1 MKQADLDLLHQAAQE
16 GHLDLKYLD
25 ESGFCLWSP
34 VSYSYI
40 PIGEQ
45 KYQEQT
51 SRRGQRLS
59 ILGVW
64 EPGERFDY
72 ALAIGSFNSERYLQL
87 MESLVAKAEETF
99 TQTGRLTVVV
109 QDNGSSHKS
118 KAVQQCWEEWESK
131 GLVVFFL
138 PPYCSQMNLIEGEW
152 HQLKTHEIAGRMFEH
167 EYDLAMAVIQGVEH
181 RAAQHHITAE
191 RFKFISA

>member
-1 MKQADLDLLHQAAQE
+1 MKQADLDLLRQAAQD

-34 VSYSYI
+34 VSYSYS
-40 PIGEQ
+40 PVGEQ

-51 SRRGQRLS
+51 PRRGRRLS

-72 ALAIGSFNSERYLQL
+72 ALAVGSFNSDRYLQF
-87 MESLVAKAEETF
+87 METLAQKAEETF
-99 TQTGRLTVVV
+99 TQTGRLSVVV

-118 KAVQQCWEEWESK
+118 EAVQQRWGEWESK
-131 GLVVFFL
+131 GLLVFFL

-152 HQLKTHEIAGRMFEH
+152 HQLKTHELSGRMFEH

-181 RAAQHHITAE
+181 RAAQHQITAE

>member
-1 MKQADLDLLHQAAQE
+1 MKQADLDLLQQASKDGYLE
-16 GHLDLKYLD
+16 LKYLD

-51 SRRGQRLS
+51 ARRGRRLS
-59 ILGVW
+59 MIGLW

-72 ALAIGSFNSERYLQL
+72 ALAVGSFNSDRYLQF
-87 MESLVAKAEETF
+87 METIAAKAEETF
-99 TQTGRLTVVV
+99 TQTGQLTVIV

-118 KAVQQCWEEWESK
+118 EAVQKRWADWESK
-131 GLVVFFL
+131 GLIVFFL
-138 PPYCSQMNLIEGEW
+138 PPYCSEMNLIEGEW

-181 RAAQHHITAE
+181 RAEQHQTTIE